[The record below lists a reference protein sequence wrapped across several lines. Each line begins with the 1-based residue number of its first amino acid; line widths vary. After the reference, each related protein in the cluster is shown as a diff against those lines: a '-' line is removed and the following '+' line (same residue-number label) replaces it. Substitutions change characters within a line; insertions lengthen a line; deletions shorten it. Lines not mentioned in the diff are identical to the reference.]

1 MAARIALFDLGRVV
15 LDWDPARLYR
25 KIFGDAAECERF
37 LSEVCTMDWHR
48 AHDRGASFAEN
59 ASPLIAKYPQYES
72 QIRAWGGRWSEMFDG
87 YVNGTPRLIEHLF
100 GREVPIYGL
109 SNMPAETWPMMKE
122 MFPLLA
128 RFRHVVVSGEIGLVK
143 PEAAIF
149 HYTRAQMGD
158 PAPDEV
164 LFIDDSPANIAV
176 ADALGYRTHL
186 FRNAGALE
194 SALIV
199 EGLL

>member
-1 MAARIALFDLGRVV
+1 MAARIALLDLGRVV

-25 KIFGDAAECERF
+25 KIFSDPAECERF
-37 LSEVCTMDWHR
+37 LSQVCTMDWHL

-59 ASPLIAKYPQYES
+59 ADPLIAKYPEYES
-72 QIRAWGGRWSEMFDG
+72 QIRAWGGRWGEMFDG
-87 YVNGTPRLIEHLF
+87 YVHGTPRLIEQLF

-109 SNMPAETWPMMKE
+109 SNMPAETWPMMKD
-122 MFPLLA
+122 MFPLLS
-128 RFRHVVVSGEIGLVK
+128 RFRHVVVSGAIGLVK

-149 HYTRAQMGD
+149 HYTRSKMGD

-164 LFIDDSPANIAV
+164 LFIDDSPANIAT

-186 FRNAGALE
+186 FRNAASLE
-194 SALIV
+194 SALIF